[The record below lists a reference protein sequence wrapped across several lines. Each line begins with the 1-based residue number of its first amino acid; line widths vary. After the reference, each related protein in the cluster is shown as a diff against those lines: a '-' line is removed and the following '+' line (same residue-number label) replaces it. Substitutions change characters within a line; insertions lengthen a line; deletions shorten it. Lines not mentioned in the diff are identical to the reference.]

1 MDQGA
6 VRHPEAKA
14 GMWEY
19 LSEGK
24 QVAVLLKNLLGL
36 FILMNWPKFK
46 LTFVMA
52 GNEVQ
57 QFVSQNETQGLVR
70 WLADK
75 SDDSSLIPKDLHGG
89 PYFPKLSS
97 DST

>member
-1 MDQGA
+1 MEVPVRGQAGCQAVEKPLGELTKVQGLA
-6 VRHPEAKA
+6 
-14 GMWEY
+14 
-19 LSEGK
+19 
-24 QVAVLLKNLLGL
+24 
-36 FILMNWPKFK
+36 
-46 LTFVMA
+46 FVMA

-75 SDDSSLIPKDLHGG
+75 SDDSSLIPEDLHGG

>member
-1 MDQGA
+1 MGIPVRGQAGCCAVEKPLGVVPLGELTKVQG
-6 VRHPEAKA
+6 
-14 GMWEY
+14 
-19 LSEGK
+19 
-24 QVAVLLKNLLGL
+24 
-36 FILMNWPKFK
+36 